1 MKTRIT
7 ILLLFF
13 AFASENIFGSGNKEP
28 KIIKDLFSPDYLN
41 FQYAGNLG
49 LASVGVG
56 YLSKNEKHNFGL
68 SYGYLPSSVNSV
80 EVHTVSAKGAFNF
93 RKHKLSE
100 KAFLNG
106 YVGTNL
112 LYSITNNTYLKFPG
126 YFPSDYY
133 FANAI
138 HFAPFLGIKIGS
150 RKSISKFSYIELG
163 TLDYY
168 LFNRIR
174 YRRSKFSDSLNL
186 CMGLTFPLNN
196 TLTRLNELRCQA
208 HPQALDP

>member
-1 MKTRIT
+1 MKTYHISMIT
-7 ILLLFF
+7 FLLLIS
-13 AFASENIFGSGNKEP
+13 ANIFASGNKDD
-28 KIIKDLFSPDYLN
+28 KLTKKLFRPDYLN

-49 LASVGVG
+49 LGSVGVG
-56 YLSKNEKHNFGL
+56 YISQNEKHNIGL
-68 SYGYLPSSVNSV
+68 SYGFLPSSVNSV

-100 KAFLNG
+100 KAFLNV

-133 FANAI
+133 FANAV
-138 HFAPFLGIKIGS
+138 HLAPFLGIKIGS
-150 RKSISKFSYIELG
+150 RKTITKFSYIELG

-168 LFNRIR
+168 LFNRLK
-174 YRRSKFSDSLNL
+174 YRHSKFSDCLNL
-186 CMGLTFPLNN
+186 CMGLTFPLNKK
-196 TLTRLNELRCQA
+196 LIQI
-208 HPQALDP
+208 

>member
-1 MKTRIT
+1 MRTIIT
-7 ILLLFF
+7 TLLLLLFLIPG
-13 AFASENIFGSGNKEP
+13 NIFASGNKDA
-28 KIIKDLFSPDYLN
+28 KLTKKLFAPDYLN

-49 LASVGVG
+49 LGSVGFG
-56 YLSKNEKHNFGL
+56 YISENEKHNFGL

-112 LYSITNNTYLKFPG
+112 LYSITDNTYLKFPG
-126 YFPSDYY
+126 HFPSDYY

-150 RKSISKFSYIELG
+150 RKTITKFSYIELG

-168 LFNRIR
+168 LLNRIK
-174 YRRSKFSDSLNL
+174 YRRSKFRDSLNL
-186 CMGLTFPLNN
+186 CMGLTFPLNTSRQN
-196 TLTRLNELRCQA
+196 KIN
-208 HPQALDP
+208 

>member
-1 MKTRIT
+1 MKTYQIRLII
-7 ILLLFF
+7 ILL
-13 AFASENIFGSGNKEP
+13 FASATIFASG
-28 KIIKDLFSPDYLN
+28 IKDAKPTKKFFTPDYLN

-49 LASVGVG
+49 LGSVGVG
-56 YLSKNEKHNFGL
+56 FVSKNEKHNFGL

-93 RKHKLSE
+93 KKHKLSE
-100 KAFLNG
+100 KVFLNG

-112 LYSITNNTYLKFPG
+112 FRSFTNNTYLKFPG

-138 HFAPFLGIKIGS
+138 HFAPFLGLKIGS
-150 RKSISKFSYIELG
+150 RKNITKFSYIELG

-168 LFNRIR
+168 LFNRIK
-174 YRRSKFSDSLNL
+174 YNRSKFIDCLNL
-186 CMGLTFPLNN
+186 CMGLTFPIN
-196 TLTRLNELRCQA
+196 TPKA
-208 HPQALDP
+208 K

>member
-1 MKTRIT
+1 MKTQFT
-7 ILLLFF
+7 IPFLFF
-13 AFASENIFGSGNKEP
+13 VFASLNIFGSGNNDAKLTK
-28 KIIKDLFSPDYLN
+28 KIFAPDYLN

-49 LASVGVG
+49 LGSVGIG
-56 YLSKNEKHNFGL
+56 YVSKNEKHNFGI

-106 YVGTNL
+106 YMGTNL
-112 LYSITNNTYLKFPG
+112 LYSITDNTYLKFPG

-133 FANAI
+133 IANAV
-138 HFAPFLGIKIGS
+138 HFAPFLGIKVGS
-150 RKSISKFSYIELG
+150 RKSIGKFSYVELG

-168 LFNRIR
+168 LFNRVK
-174 YRRSKFSDSLNL
+174 YRRSKFSDCINL

-196 TLTRLNELRCQA
+196 MQTRSNELRQQA
-208 HPQALDP
+208 F

>member
-1 MKTRIT
+1 MKTISSS
-7 ILLLFF
+7 LLLLLVFV
-13 AFASENIFGSGNKEP
+13 SGNIFASGNKDTRLTK
-28 KIIKDLFSPDYLN
+28 KIFAPDNLN

-49 LASVGVG
+49 LGSVGIG
-56 YLSKNEKHNFGL
+56 YISKNEKHTFGL

-93 RKHKLSE
+93 KKHKLSE

-112 LYSITNNTYLKFPG
+112 LYSITDNTYLKFPG

-133 FANAI
+133 IANAI

-150 RKSISKFSYIELG
+150 RKTITKFSYIELG

-168 LFNRIR
+168 LLNRIK

-186 CMGLTFPLNN
+186 CMGLTFPL
-196 TLTRLNELRCQA
+196 TSQSKSKESPTA
-208 HPQALDP
+208 F

>member
-1 MKTRIT
+1 MKTISSS
-7 ILLLFF
+7 LLLLLVFV
-13 AFASENIFGSGNKEP
+13 SGNIFASGNKDTRLTK
-28 KIIKDLFSPDYLN
+28 KIFAPDYLN

-49 LASVGVG
+49 LGSVGIG
-56 YLSKNEKHNFGL
+56 YISKNEKHNFGL

-93 RKHKLSE
+93 KKHKLSE

-112 LYSITNNTYLKFPG
+112 LYSITDNTYLKFPG

-133 FANAI
+133 IANAI
-138 HFAPFLGIKIGS
+138 HLAPFLGIKIGS
-150 RKSISKFSYIELG
+150 RKSITKFSYIELG

-168 LFNRIR
+168 LLNRIK
-174 YRRSKFSDSLNL
+174 YRRSRFSDSLNL
-186 CMGLTFPLNN
+186 CMGLTFPL
-196 TLTRLNELRCQA
+196 T
-208 HPQALDP
+208 PQAKSKESPTAL

>member
-1 MKTRIT
+1 MKTQFT

-13 AFASENIFGSGNKEP
+13 AFASGNIFGSGNKDP

-80 EVHTVSAKGAFNF
+80 EVHTVSAKGTFNF
-93 RKHKLSE
+93 RKHHLS
-100 KAFLNG
+100 KTVFLNG
-106 YVGTNL
+106 YAGTNL
-112 LYSITNNTYLKFPG
+112 LRSFTHNTYMKFPG
-126 YFPSDYY
+126 HFPSDYY
-133 FANAI
+133 IANAI
-138 HFAPFLGIKIGS
+138 HLAPFVGIKVGS
-150 RKSISKFSYIELG
+150 RKTINKFSYVELG

-168 LFNRIR
+168 LINRFK
-174 YRRSKFSDSLNL
+174 YKYMKFSDCWNV
-186 CMGLTFPLNN
+186 CMGLTFPLN
-196 TLTRLNELRCQA
+196 
-208 HPQALDP
+208 DPKLLSGKSD

>member
-1 MKTRIT
+1 MKTSHRIM
-7 ILLLFF
+7 IIIFL
-13 AFASENIFGSGNKEP
+13 FASGNIFASGNKDA
-28 KIIKDLFSPDYLN
+28 KLTKNILNPDYLN

-49 LASVGVG
+49 LGSVGFG
-56 YLSKNEKHNFGL
+56 YISENEKHNFGA
-68 SYGYLPSSVNSV
+68 SYGYLPSSVNGA

-93 RKHKLSE
+93 KKHKLSE

-106 YVGTNL
+106 YMGTNL

-133 FANAI
+133 FANAV
-138 HFAPFLGIKIGS
+138 HFAPFLGLKIGS
-150 RKSISKFSYIELG
+150 RKNISKFSYIELG

-168 LFNRIR
+168 LFNRIK

-186 CMGLTFPLNN
+186 CMGLTFPLN
-196 TLTRLNELRCQA
+196 
-208 HPQALDP
+208 DPGKNRENQID

>member
-1 MKTRIT
+1 MRTIIT
-7 ILLLFF
+7 TLLLLLFLIPG
-13 AFASENIFGSGNKEP
+13 NIFASGNKDA
-28 KIIKDLFSPDYLN
+28 KLTKKLFAPDYLN

-49 LASVGVG
+49 LGSVGFG
-56 YLSKNEKHNFGL
+56 YISENEKHNFGL

-80 EVHTVSAKGAFNF
+80 EVHTVSAKSAFNF

-112 LYSITNNTYLKFPG
+112 LYSITDNTYLKFPG
-126 YFPSDYY
+126 HFPSDYY

-150 RKSISKFSYIELG
+150 RKTITKFSYIELG

-168 LFNRIR
+168 LLNRIK
-174 YRRSKFSDSLNL
+174 YRRSKFRDSLNL
-186 CMGLTFPLNN
+186 CMGLTFPLNTSRQN
-196 TLTRLNELRCQA
+196 KIN
-208 HPQALDP
+208 

>member
-1 MKTRIT
+1 MKTYRIKLIT
-7 ILLLFF
+7 ILLL
-13 AFASENIFGSGNKEP
+13 ASANIFASGNKDAKLTK
-28 KIIKDLFSPDYLN
+28 KIFTPDYLN

-49 LASVGVG
+49 LGSVGVG
-56 YLSKNEKHNFGL
+56 FVSKNEKHNFGL

-93 RKHKLSE
+93 KKHKLSE

-106 YVGTNL
+106 YAGTNL
-112 LYSITNNTYLKFPG
+112 LYTITDNTYLKFPG

-133 FANAI
+133 FTNAI

-150 RKSISKFSYIELG
+150 RKNITKFSYIELG

-168 LFNRIR
+168 LFNRIK
-174 YRRSKFSDSLNL
+174 YRRSKFSDCLNL
-186 CMGLTFPLNN
+186 CMGLTFPLNI
-196 TLTRLNELRCQA
+196 
-208 HPQALDP
+208 PQTK

>member
-1 MKTRIT
+1 MKTQFTR
-7 ILLLFF
+7 LFLFF
-13 AFASENIFGSGNKEP
+13 VFASGNIFALGNKD
-28 KIIKDLFSPDYLN
+28 KKLTKKLLTPDYLN

-49 LASVGVG
+49 LGSVGIG
-56 YLSKNEKHNFGL
+56 YISENEKHNFGL

-112 LYSITNNTYLKFPG
+112 LYSITNNTYMKFPDH
-126 YFPSDYY
+126 FPSDYY
-133 FANAI
+133 FANAV

-150 RKSISKFSYIELG
+150 RKTIARFSYIELG

-168 LFNRIR
+168 LFNRIK

-186 CMGLTFPLNN
+186 CMGLTFPIN
-196 TLTRLNELRCQA
+196 
-208 HPQALDP
+208 DPKVKSN

>member
-1 MKTRIT
+1 MKTISSS
-7 ILLLFF
+7 LLLLLVFV
-13 AFASENIFGSGNKEP
+13 SGNIFASGNKDTRLAK
-28 KIIKDLFSPDYLN
+28 KIFAPDYLN

-49 LASVGVG
+49 LGSVGIG
-56 YLSKNEKHNFGL
+56 YISKNEKHNFGL

-93 RKHKLSE
+93 RKHKLSG

-112 LYSITNNTYLKFPG
+112 LYSITDNTYLKFPG
-126 YFPSDYY
+126 HFPSDYY
-133 FANAI
+133 FASAI

-150 RKSISKFSYIELG
+150 RKTITKFSYIELG

-168 LFNRIR
+168 LLNRIK

-186 CMGLTFPLNN
+186 CMGLTFPL
-196 TLTRLNELRCQA
+196 TSQSKSKESPT
-208 HPQALDP
+208 AL

>member
-1 MKTRIT
+1 MKTINIR
-7 ILLLFF
+7 LLLLLVFVS
-13 AFASENIFGSGNKEP
+13 ANIFASGNKDT
-28 KIIKDLFSPDYLN
+28 KLTKKVFAPDYLN

-49 LASVGVG
+49 LGSVGIG
-56 YLSKNEKHNFGL
+56 YISKNEKHNFGL

-106 YVGTNL
+106 YMGTNL
-112 LYSITNNTYLKFPG
+112 LYSITDNTYLKFPG
-126 YFPSDYY
+126 HFPSDYY
-133 FANAI
+133 FANAM

-150 RKSISKFSYIELG
+150 RKTITKFSYIELG

-168 LFNRIR
+168 LFNRIK

-186 CMGLTFPLNN
+186 CMGLTFPIN
-196 TLTRLNELRCQA
+196 
-208 HPQALDP
+208 DPKLLSVKSD

>member
-1 MKTRIT
+1 MKTINIR
-7 ILLLFF
+7 LLLLLVFIS
-13 AFASENIFGSGNKEP
+13 ANIFASVNKD
-28 KIIKDLFSPDYLN
+28 KKLAKKVFAPDYLN

-49 LASVGVG
+49 LGSVGIG
-56 YLSKNEKHNFGL
+56 YISKNEKHNFGL
-68 SYGYLPSSVNSV
+68 SYGYLPSSINGV

-106 YVGTNL
+106 YIGTNL
-112 LYSITNNTYLKFPG
+112 LYSITDNTYLKFPK

-133 FANAI
+133 FANAV

-150 RKSISKFSYIELG
+150 RKCITKFSYIELG

-168 LFNRIR
+168 LFNRIK

-186 CMGLTFPLNN
+186 CMGLTFPL
-196 TLTRLNELRCQA
+196 T
-208 HPQALDP
+208 P

>member
-1 MKTRIT
+1 MKTINIR
-7 ILLLFF
+7 LLLLLVFVS
-13 AFASENIFGSGNKEP
+13 ANIFASGNKDAKP
-28 KIIKDLFSPDYLN
+28 TKKLFAPDYLN

-49 LASVGVG
+49 LGSVGIG
-56 YLSKNEKHNFGL
+56 YISKNEKHNFGL

-112 LYSITNNTYLKFPG
+112 LYSITDNTYLKFPG

-133 FANAI
+133 FANAV

-150 RKSISKFSYIELG
+150 RKSITKFSYIELG

-168 LFNRIR
+168 LFNRIK
-174 YRRSKFSDSLNL
+174 YRRSKFSDNLNL
-186 CMGLTFPLNN
+186 CMGLTFPLNIPKQN
-196 TLTRLNELRCQA
+196 KI
-208 HPQALDP
+208 D

>member
-1 MKTRIT
+1 MKTYRIKLIT
-7 ILLLFF
+7 ILLFVSGTIF
-13 AFASENIFGSGNKEP
+13 ASGNKDAKLTK
-28 KIIKDLFSPDYLN
+28 KIFTPDYLN

-49 LASVGVG
+49 LGSVGIGFV
-56 YLSKNEKHNFGL
+56 SRNEKHNFGL
-68 SYGYLPSSVNSV
+68 SYGYLPSAVNSV

-112 LYSITNNTYLKFPG
+112 LYSITDNTYLKFPG

-133 FANAI
+133 FANAV
-138 HFAPFLGIKIGS
+138 HLAPFLGLKIGS
-150 RKSISKFSYIELG
+150 RKNITKFSYIELG

-168 LFNRIR
+168 LFNRLK

-186 CMGLTFPLNN
+186 CMGLTFPLN
-196 TLTRLNELRCQA
+196 TPKSRSNE
-208 HPQALDP
+208 

>member
-1 MKTRIT
+1 MKPINTR
-7 ILLLFF
+7 LLLILILI
-13 AFASENIFGSGNKEP
+13 SGNIFASGNKDDKLTN
-28 KIIKDLFSPDYLN
+28 KIFRPDYLN

-49 LASVGVG
+49 LGSMGIG
-56 YLSKNEKHNFGL
+56 YISKNEKHNFGL

-112 LYSITNNTYLKFPG
+112 LYSITDNTYLKFPG
-126 YFPSDYY
+126 HFPSDYY
-133 FANAI
+133 FTNAV
-138 HFAPFLGIKIGS
+138 HLAPFLGIKIGS
-150 RKSISKFSYIELG
+150 RKTITKFTYIELG

-168 LFNRIR
+168 LFNRLK
-174 YRRSKFSDSLNL
+174 YRRSKFRDSLNL
-186 CMGLTFPLNN
+186 CMGLTFPL
-196 TLTRLNELRCQA
+196 TSQA
-208 HPQALDP
+208 K